1 MSTRKKTNEG
11 AAGTAAEQNE
21 LEPMASGGT
30 AENAENTETRKADT
44 PEEQGNETAGKIEDA
59 GTAGGKPDEP
69 QTAEAAADSAGD
81 APKESSGMPEDDSYF
96 SGDYERT
103 DVPETPYAEYGELS
117 DESADTPP
125 MNVTRYIRLMDISGG
140 DAAILKAKYAL
151 EAHTL
156 REWNAL
162 YEAEKLRKVTA

>member
-11 AAGTAAEQNE
+11 AADTAAQNE
-21 LEPMASGGT
+21 LEPMASGGA

-44 PEEQGNETAGKIEDA
+44 PEEQGNETTGKIEDA

-96 SGDYERT
+96 SGDYGRT
-103 DVPETPYAEYGELS
+103 DVPETPYAEYGQLP

>member
-11 AAGTAAEQNE
+11 AADTAAQNE
-21 LEPMASGGT
+21 LEPMASGGA

-44 PEEQGNETAGKIEDA
+44 PEAQGNETAGKMEDA

-81 APKESSGMPEDDSYF
+81 ALKESSGIPEKEPYS
-96 SGDYERT
+96 SGDYGQQDFSEM
-103 DVPETPYAEYGELS
+103 PFAEYGELS

-140 DAAILKAKYAL
+140 DAAILKTKYAL

-162 YEAEKLRKVTA
+162 YEAEKLRKVTV

>member
-11 AAGTAAEQNE
+11 AAGTAAQNE
-21 LEPMASGGT
+21 LEPMANGGA

-69 QTAEAAADSAGD
+69 HTAEAAADSAGD
-81 APKESSGMPEDDSYF
+81 APKESSGISEDDSYS
-96 SGDYERT
+96 SGDYGRT

-162 YEAEKLRKVTA
+162 YEAEKLRKVTV

>member
-11 AAGTAAEQNE
+11 AADTAAQNE
-21 LEPMASGGT
+21 LEPMASGGA
-30 AENAENTETRKADT
+30 AENAENPETRNADT
-44 PEEQGNETAGKIEDA
+44 PEEQGTDTAGKIEDA

-81 APKESSGMPEDDSYF
+81 ALKESSGIPEKEPYS
-96 SGDYERT
+96 SGDYGLQ
-103 DVPETPYAEYGELS
+103 DFSETPYAEYGELS

-125 MNVTRYIRLMDISGG
+125 MNVTRYIRLMDISAG

-151 EAHTL
+151 EAHVL

-162 YEAEKLRKVTA
+162 YEAEKLRKVTV

>member
-11 AAGTAAEQNE
+11 AADTAAQNE
-21 LEPMASGGT
+21 LEPMASGGA

-81 APKESSGMPEDDSYF
+81 APKESSGIPEKEPYS
-96 SGDYERT
+96 SGDYGRT
-103 DVPETPYAEYGELS
+103 DVPETPYAEYGQLP
-117 DESADTPP
+117 DESADTPS